1 MVVFDY
7 FDKEIFNPD
16 KSSLRMEKTLEFLQN
31 IEEPMKTGFNPLT
44 LADDLVKLG
53 FCLNENL
60 SPEDIGRRYLQGR
73 TDGYHAADYVYGC
86 VAEIFFSYFEVIID
100 TFMYYFSG

>member
-44 LADDLVKLG
+44 LADDLVKVRVHVQRPSAV
-53 FCLNENL
+53 NL
-60 SPEDIGRRYLQGR
+60 I
-73 TDGYHAADYVYGC
+73 
-86 VAEIFFSYFEVIID
+86 
-100 TFMYYFSG
+100 